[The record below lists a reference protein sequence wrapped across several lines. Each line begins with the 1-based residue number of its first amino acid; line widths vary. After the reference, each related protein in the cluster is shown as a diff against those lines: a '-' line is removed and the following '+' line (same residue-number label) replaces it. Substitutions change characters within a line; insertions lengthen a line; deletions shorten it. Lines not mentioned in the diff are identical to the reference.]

1 MKPRHTIRLI
11 AAMVGL
17 LVCRAEAAE
26 LDYYQRFSSLI
37 DTNRSGG
44 PVLTNGM
51 LSLSE
56 LKRRPEI
63 VGVKLG
69 MTMSAAVEH
78 WGKPRNFYANDAG
91 GPLLLFHHGAL
102 GFQGD
107 KAVRIGIFTTTIPG
121 LRFDGGLTVTNSPA
135 DFAKVLGLPAA
146 DPAQRSLVFKSESAV
161 ITLDWS
167 YIPHLGERQLA
178 GLVLEPPRDERPGSN

>member
-146 DPAQRSLVFKSESAV
+146 DPAQRPNPVKPAADGSIEPVKLAAAALYRVREMPGDLAAV
-161 ITLDWS
+161 LREN
-167 YIPHLGERQLA
+167 H
-178 GLVLEPPRDERPGSN
+178 